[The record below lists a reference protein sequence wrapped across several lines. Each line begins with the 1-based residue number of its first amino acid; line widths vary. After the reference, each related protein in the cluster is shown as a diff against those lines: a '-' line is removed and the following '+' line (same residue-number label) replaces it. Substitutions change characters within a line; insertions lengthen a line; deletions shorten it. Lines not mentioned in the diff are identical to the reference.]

1 MLVKPSV
8 NIKIEILLLGIIFL
22 ILFFSWS
29 CLRNIIILR
38 SMGKTS
44 PFICLSILGLKVFF
58 FIIIGKITVVLDLD
72 ETLVH
77 CFEELDEKHDIEIPI
92 TFPGGHSMVAPVN
105 IRPHAKE
112 ILQDLAKD
120 FELMVFT
127 ASHEA
132 YANAVINYL
141 DPKK

>member
-1 MLVKPSV
+1 
-8 NIKIEILLLGIIFL
+8 
-22 ILFFSWS
+22 
-29 CLRNIIILR
+29 
-38 SMGKTS
+38 MGKTS

>member
-1 MLVKPSV
+1 MELLEKYNNTQEYGEDKP
-8 NIKIEILLLGIIFL
+8 IYMPQHPRFK
-22 ILFFSWS
+22 
-29 CLRNIIILR
+29 
-38 SMGKTS
+38 
-44 PFICLSILGLKVFF
+44 
-58 FIIIGKITVVLDLD
+58 GKITVVLDLD